1 MGPSLRGKLM
11 QIHSLCK
18 EPTKKKIGN
27 IKALLNMDSFKV
39 MAHSVFLKIKATAT
53 LDGLARDSL
62 TVLEHYRST
71 KISKQ
76 LRVTGMPES

>member
-1 MGPSLRGKLM
+1 
-11 QIHSLCK
+11 
-18 EPTKKKIGN
+18 
-27 IKALLNMDSFKV
+27 MDSFKV